1 MGPIAQV
8 WLARAQAKAGDT
20 AAARRTYQDAFARW
34 KDADSNVPLLVA
46 ARAEYAA
53 LK

>member
-1 MGPIAQV
+1 M

-20 AAARRTYQDAFARW
+20 AAARRTYQDVFASW
-34 KDADSNVPLLVA
+34 KDADINLPLLVE
-46 ARAEYAA
+46 ARAEYGA